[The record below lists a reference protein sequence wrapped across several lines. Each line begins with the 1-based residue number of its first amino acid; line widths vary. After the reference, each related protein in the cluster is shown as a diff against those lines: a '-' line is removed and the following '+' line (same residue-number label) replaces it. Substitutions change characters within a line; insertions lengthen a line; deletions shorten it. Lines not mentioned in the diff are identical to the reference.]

1 MSPGPPQSAPRRPAG
16 RSIIIT
22 VILSILIPGLGHVY
36 TGRYGRALVWF
47 AGALIIGVILDQQAT
62 LTTTALV
69 LLSVLGL
76 AAAGDAV
83 VLMKRFP
90 KVGP

>member
-1 MSPGPPQSAPRRPAG
+1 MSPGPSQSTPRRPAG
-16 RSIIIT
+16 RSIIVT
-22 VILSILIPGLGHVY
+22 VVLSILIPGLGHVY

-47 AGALIIGVILDQQAT
+47 AGALIIGVILDQQTT

-90 KVGP
+90 KPGP